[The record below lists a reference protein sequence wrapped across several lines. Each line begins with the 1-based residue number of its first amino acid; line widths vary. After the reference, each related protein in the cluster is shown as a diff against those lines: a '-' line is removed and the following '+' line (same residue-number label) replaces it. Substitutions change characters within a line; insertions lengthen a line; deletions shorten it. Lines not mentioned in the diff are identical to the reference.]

1 MPQSEIDYIPYHA
14 ETRVGRGRVLVFAP
28 HPDDEVFGCAGAI
41 LQHAADGDE
50 VRVIIATDGAFG
62 GGEDPRHYA
71 STRQAESREA
81 GKILGYGTP
90 IFWGLPDRGLLVDSD
105 LVARIETILA
115 EYRPALVYAPSWWEI
130 HPDHT
135 ALSLAVT
142 ETLARVSLEAQLIL
156 YEVGV
161 PLHPNL
167 LLDISAHLSTK
178 QAAMAC
184 FASQMAQ
191 QAYGDHLLALNRF
204 RTYTLPQT
212 VRAAEAYR
220 RVNSLTPLPSAP
232 LMSRC
237 DQLFMDGVQFD
248 PAAKHSPSYW
258 ARIWQRLIRCCSA
271 VWNRDVGCRSGL
283 VKSSEKQ

>member
-1 MPQSEIDYIPYHA
+1 
-14 ETRVGRGRVLVFAP
+14 
-28 HPDDEVFGCAGAI
+28 
-41 LQHAADGDE
+41 
-50 VRVIIATDGAFG
+50 
-62 GGEDPRHYA
+62 
-71 STRQAESREA
+71 
-81 GKILGYGTP
+81 
-90 IFWGLPDRGLLVDSD
+90 
-105 LVARIETILA
+105 
-115 EYRPALVYAPSWWEI
+115 
-130 HPDHT
+130 
-135 ALSLAVT
+135 VT
-142 ETLARVSLEAQLIL
+142 EALARVSLEAQLIL

-167 LLDISAHLSTK
+167 LLDISAHLPTK

-184 FASQMAQ
+184 FVSQMAQ

-220 RVNSLTPLPSAP
+220 RVNPLTPLPSAP

-248 PAAKHSPSYW
+248 ASAKHSPSYW

>member
-1 MPQSEIDYIPYHA
+1 MPQSETDYIPYHA

-41 LQHAADGDE
+41 LQHVADGDE

-62 GGEDPRHYA
+62 GVEDPRHYA
-71 STRQAESREA
+71 STRQDESRAA

-90 IFWGLPDRGLLVDSD
+90 LFWGLPDRGVLVDSD
-105 LVARIETILA
+105 LVARIETMLA

-142 ETLARVSLEAQLIL
+142 EALARVSLEAQLIL

-167 LLDISAHLSTK
+167 LLDISAHLPTK

-184 FASQMAQ
+184 FVSQMAQ

-204 RTYTLPQT
+204 RTYTLPSS
-212 VRAAEAYR
+212 VHAAEAYR
-220 RVNSLTPLPSAP
+220 RITPPIEPPAAP
-232 LMSRC
+232 LMSR
-237 DQLFMDGVQFD
+237 MDARVAVGSD
-248 PAAKHSPSYW
+248 RSANCPAELTSPFCQW
-258 ARIWQRLIRCCSA
+258 LTRGIRACRRALQR
-271 VWNRDVGCRSGL
+271 
-283 VKSSEKQ
+283 